1 MLDTLKRSRKILY
14 YTLVIACVFG
24 ILWTLYKASYFSYT
38 LTYEYKVKW
47 FVSDTLGYRIY
58 NNSILRYISSA
69 VFYTGFISVFALWKK
84 PRPTWMFILVIA
96 AGVLPKLVSGVVG
109 ELFKSTMFDWGY
121 SSYFNI
127 IPIVFWIIWKSAELI
142 FIMKLFIQAEKN
154 AKKVMF
160 VYMIIIY
167 LGFIISAVAFF
178 VILGKGLYYSYVYF
192 SRAAYIA
199 LYVITLVYLKKTLG
213 EDMPLT
219 KTLRMLKK

>member
-1 MLDTLKRSRKILY
+1 
-14 YTLVIACVFG
+14 
-24 ILWTLYKASYFSYT
+24 
-38 LTYEYKVKW
+38 
-47 FVSDTLGYRIY
+47 
-58 NNSILRYISSA
+58 
-69 VFYTGFISVFALWKK
+69 
-84 PRPTWMFILVIA
+84 MFILVIA
-96 AGVLPKLVSGVVG
+96 AGVLPKLVNGVVG

-127 IPIVFWIIWKSAELI
+127 IPIVFSVIWMIAELI

-160 VYMIIIY
+160 VYVIIIY
-167 LGFIISAVAFF
+167 LGFIISAVTFF

-213 EDMPLT
+213 EDMPFT
-219 KTLRMLKK
+219 KTMRMLKK